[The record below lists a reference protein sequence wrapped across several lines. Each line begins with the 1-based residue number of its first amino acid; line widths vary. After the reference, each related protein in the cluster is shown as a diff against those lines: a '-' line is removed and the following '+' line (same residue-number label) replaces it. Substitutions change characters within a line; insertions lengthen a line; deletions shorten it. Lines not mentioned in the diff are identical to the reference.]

1 MSNLSPENDDIRFQP
16 VLAIFCM
23 KNSYGLKFDRR
34 PFFKLFSQVLS
45 EIKFRRC
52 KLTLLTQRQR
62 QPPLRHRSVQ
72 PNNLSDDLQLNLFI
86 LFEN

>member
-34 PFFKLFSQVLS
+34 PFFKLFSQVLKVDIIYTAS
-45 EIKFRRC
+45 ASSQAQISPTKTNYQMIP
-52 KLTLLTQRQR
+52 KQ
-62 QPPLRHRSVQ
+62 
-72 PNNLSDDLQLNLFI
+72 LQLNLFN